1 MRSVVRRKLDQTQEL
16 AVSVGADGSAPASRR
31 ARRNIRDAEE
41 ASEEVRVIRRLLGLD
56 QTGLARELGV
66 TRQTVNVWESCRAPV
81 PRVVR
86 LALRLLLGNRNF
98 SDIPRDDADAGI
110 ARSTSEAEQPDDRPH
125 PERATRHRHR
135 EEPARGQ

>member
-1 MRSVVRRKLDQTQEL
+1 
-16 AVSVGADGSAPASRR
+16 
-31 ARRNIRDAEE
+31 
-41 ASEEVRVIRRLLGLD
+41 VRVIRRLLGLD